1 MHKTWPWFLHRHL
14 LISSHRLAKC
24 VIEVVAICISIF
36 RLFTITSVMMKLTSS
51 YFLSQGSKLPP
62 SVMMSA
68 RIES

>member
-24 VIEVVAICISIF
+24 VIEVVVICISIF
-36 RLFTITSVMMKLTSS
+36 RLFTITSVMMKLTS